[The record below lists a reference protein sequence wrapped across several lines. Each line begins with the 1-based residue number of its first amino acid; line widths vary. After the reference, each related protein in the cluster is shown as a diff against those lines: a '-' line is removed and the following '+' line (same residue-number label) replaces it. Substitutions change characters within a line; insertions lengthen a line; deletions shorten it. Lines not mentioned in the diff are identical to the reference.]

1 MGPQHCFR
9 AVKQGGRMAMIAPE
23 GVLVNTNQN
32 YESIRKYLIDNSN
45 LQSVISLPRGAF
57 EPYNRAK
64 ADILFFTDCHYTSQ
78 VKHFWYFNVQNDGY
92 TLDKRRERIEG
103 GNDLEI
109 VLSERDLEKQKE
121 KYLLSIG
128 VSRIGISSIK
138 SNKYILSAGHYIES
152 SSQNTPDSSFL
163 RLNDLFEPSGSI
175 RVGDEQDT
183 PVMSIT
189 MVDGLI
195 DQAEKFKKRIASK
208 DISNYRKVALN
219 DLVVGF
225 PIDEGVLGFQT
236 KYDFAAVS
244 PAYKI
249 WKLKR
254 SDIDVRVLEM
264 ILRSDYMREVYR
276 SKMQGAVDRRR
287 SIPDDVFLE
296 IQIPLPPKNVMKK
309 IIEHHENLVK
319 AKQLLVDKKNALKN
333 TVESLW
339 STE

>member
-1 MGPQHCFR
+1 MR
-9 AVKQGGRMAMIAPE
+9 
-23 GVLVNTNQN
+23 
-32 YESIRKYLIDNSN
+32 
-45 LQSVISLPRGAF
+45 
-57 EPYNRAK
+57 
-64 ADILFFTDCHYTSQ
+64 
-78 VKHFWYFNVQNDGY
+78 NDGY

-109 VLSERDLEKQKE
+109 VLSERDLEKQTE

-128 VSRIGISSIK
+128 ASRIGISSIK
-138 SNKYILSAGHYIES
+138 SNKYILSAGNYIES
-152 SSQNTPDSSFL
+152 LNQKSSDSSFL
-163 RLNDLFEPSGSI
+163 KLNELFEPSGTS

-189 MVDGLI
+189 MVEGLI
-195 DQAEKFKKRIASK
+195 DQSEKFKKRIASK
-208 DISNYRKVALN
+208 DLSNYRKVGLN

-254 SDIDVRVLEM
+254 NDIDVRVLEM

-296 IQIPLPPKNVMKK
+296 IEIPLPPKDIMTK

-319 AKQLLVDKKNALKN
+319 AKQLLVDKKTALKN

-339 STE
+339 LAR